1 MNPKVYLIT
10 GPIGSG
16 KSTACNYIKQHGK
29 TTVDL
34 DIVSNS
40 ILESPESI
48 DFLEKN
54 FKSCII
60 DGKVDR
66 KLLAEIVFKE
76 PSQLQILE
84 SYLHPLVLE
93 KLTKIIGK
101 AESDVFIEVSAP
113 KNLHKDFSSIVIIA
127 DEKVR
132 RERLKLRGMSPDDI
146 DNRINTQQNEDWWRS
161 LGKVVENDTL
171 VGLEN
176 NLKKIINFKVISDFS
191 PQGDQPTAI
200 QNLKQGVINNLDYQT
215 LMGITGSGKSAT
227 IAWLIEELQMP
238 SLVLAPN
245 KALAAQLANEFKQFF
260 PENRVEYFVSY
271 YDYYQPEA
279 YVPRTDTFIEK
290 DSNINEEIDR
300 LRHSA
305 TSALLL
311 RKDVIVVYSVSCIY
325 GLGSPQEY
333 KNKII
338 PLIKGSEFEL
348 DKLLEEL
355 IKQQYVRND
364 LVVTRGTFRLKGD
377 TLDIFPVYEETI
389 FRIEYFGDEIENIT
403 RIDPITGEILE
414 KLTELAILP
423 ASHYVTSEDVM
434 NNALSQIEKDMNKQI
449 KKFEKEEKL
458 LEAQRIKQRT
468 MFDLEM
474 LRELGVCSGI
484 ENYSRYFD
492 GRNRGDHPYTLLDFF
507 QEEFLMVVDESHIAI
522 PQIRGQF
529 AGDKSRKTTLVDYG
543 FRLPAALD
551 NRPLKFEEWQTKVKN
566 TVLVSATPGKWENS
580 NSQNFVEQI
589 IRPTG
594 LIDPKI
600 VIRPTENQIED
611 LLKEIKQVISKGN
624 RVLVTTLTKKMS
636 EALSDYFL
644 KMGIKTRYLHSD
656 IDTLERI
663 EILRDLRKGE
673 FDVLVGINL
682 LREGLDL
689 PEVQLVAILDADK
702 EGFLRSETSLIQ
714 TVGRAARNQEGYVI
728 MYADKITDSMTFAIN
743 ETERRRGIQQE
754 HNRVNNITP
763 KTIQKE
769 ITDILELVEKTR
781 GSSNISISKSKL
793 NLNEASKTDLIKLS
807 KNIEKEMNLAAD
819 LLEFELAARL
829 RDELKELKKEINNY
843 SE

>member
-1 MNPKVYLIT
+1 MY
-10 GPIGSG
+10 S
-16 KSTACNYIKQHGK
+16 IK
-29 TTVDL
+29 
-34 DIVSNS
+34 IFFFISW
-40 ILESPESI
+40 
-48 DFLEKN
+48 
-54 FKSCII
+54 
-60 DGKVDR
+60 
-66 KLLAEIVFKE
+66 
-76 PSQLQILE
+76 
-84 SYLHPLVLE
+84 
-93 KLTKIIGK
+93 TK
-101 AESDVFIEVSAP
+101 
-113 KNLHKDFSSIVIIA
+113 
-127 DEKVR
+127 
-132 RERLKLRGMSPDDI
+132 
-146 DNRINTQQNEDWWRS
+146 
-161 LGKVVENDTL
+161 
-171 VGLEN
+171 
-176 NLKKIINFKVISDFS
+176 FKVISDFT
-191 PQGDQPTAI
+191 PQGDQPKAI
-200 QNLKQGVINNLDYQT
+200 QNLKNGVKNNLDYQT

-311 RKDVIVVYSVSCIY
+311 RKDVIVVSSVSCIY

-338 PLIKGSEFEL
+338 PLYKGEEFEL
-348 DKLLEEL
+348 DQLLEEL
-355 IKQQYVRND
+355 IRQQYVRND

-389 FRIEYFGDEIENIT
+389 FRIEYFGDVIENII
-403 RIDPITGEILE
+403 RIDPVTGEILE

-434 NNALSQIEKDMNKQI
+434 NNALNQIENDMNKQI
-449 KKFEKEEKL
+449 KKFEKEDKL

-492 GRNRGDHPYTLLDFF
+492 GRKPGDPPYTLLDFF

-551 NRPLKFEEWQTKVKN
+551 NRPLKFEEWQGKIKN
-566 TVLVSATPGKWENS
+566 TVLVSATPGKWENA
-580 NSQNFVEQI
+580 NSGNFVEQI

-594 LIDPKI
+594 LIDPNI
-600 VIRPTENQIED
+600 IIRPTENQIEY
-611 LLKEIKQVISKGN
+611 LLKEIHQVIAKGN

-689 PEVQLVAILDADK
+689 PEVELVAIMDADK

-714 TVGRAARNQEGYVI
+714 TIGRAARNKDGYVI
-728 MYADKITDSMTFAIN
+728 MYADRKTDSISKSVY
-743 ETERRRGIQQE
+743 ETERRREIQIA
-754 HNRVNNITP
+754 HNKKYGITP
-763 KTIQKE
+763 TTISKE
-769 ITDILELVEKTR
+769 ITDILEMVEKNR
-781 GSSNISISKSKL
+781 PSKEDMDFKSNIDLS
-793 NLNEASKTDLIKLS
+793 NASKQDLYKIS
-807 KNIEKEMNLAAD
+807 KNIEKEMKVAAD

-829 RDELKELKKEINNY
+829 RDELKEIKKEIMELP
-843 SE
+843 S

>member
-1 MNPKVYLIT
+1 MNK
-10 GPIGSG
+10 
-16 KSTACNYIKQHGK
+16 
-29 TTVDL
+29 
-34 DIVSNS
+34 
-40 ILESPESI
+40 
-48 DFLEKN
+48 
-54 FKSCII
+54 
-60 DGKVDR
+60 
-66 KLLAEIVFKE
+66 
-76 PSQLQILE
+76 
-84 SYLHPLVLE
+84 
-93 KLTKIIGK
+93 
-101 AESDVFIEVSAP
+101 
-113 KNLHKDFSSIVIIA
+113 
-127 DEKVR
+127 
-132 RERLKLRGMSPDDI
+132 
-146 DNRINTQQNEDWWRS
+146 
-161 LGKVVENDTL
+161 
-171 VGLEN
+171 
-176 NLKKIINFKVISDFS
+176 FKVISDFS
-191 PQGDQPTAI
+191 PQGDQPDAI

-238 SLVLAPN
+238 SLVLAPK

-279 YVPRTDTFIEK
+279 YVPRTDTLIEK

-311 RKDVIVVYSVSCIY
+311 RKDVIVVSSVSCIY

-355 IKQQYVRND
+355 IRQQYVRND

-389 FRIEYFGDEIENIT
+389 FRIEYFGDEIENIS

-449 KKFEKEEKL
+449 KKFEKEDKL

-492 GRNRGDHPYTLLDFF
+492 GRNPGDPPYTLLDFF
-507 QEEFLMVVDESHIAI
+507 QDEFLMVVDESHIAI

-689 PEVQLVAILDADK
+689 PEVELVAIMDADK

-714 TVGRAARNQEGYVI
+714 TIGRAARNKDGYVI
-728 MYADKITDSMTFAIN
+728 MYADRKTDSISKSVF
-743 ETERRRGIQQE
+743 ETNRRREIQMA
-754 HNRVNNITP
+754 HNEKYNITP
-763 KTIQKE
+763 TTISKE
-769 ITDILELVEKTR
+769 ITDILEMVEKNRPSKDDMTFR
-781 GSSNISISKSKL
+781 SNIELK
-793 NLNEASKTDLIKLS
+793 NASKQDLYKIS
-807 KNIEKEMNLAAD
+807 ENIEKEMKVAAD

-829 RDELKELKKEINNY
+829 RDELKEIKKEIMELPN
-843 SE
+843 

>member
-1 MNPKVYLIT
+1 MNK
-10 GPIGSG
+10 
-16 KSTACNYIKQHGK
+16 
-29 TTVDL
+29 
-34 DIVSNS
+34 
-40 ILESPESI
+40 
-48 DFLEKN
+48 
-54 FKSCII
+54 
-60 DGKVDR
+60 
-66 KLLAEIVFKE
+66 
-76 PSQLQILE
+76 
-84 SYLHPLVLE
+84 
-93 KLTKIIGK
+93 
-101 AESDVFIEVSAP
+101 
-113 KNLHKDFSSIVIIA
+113 
-127 DEKVR
+127 
-132 RERLKLRGMSPDDI
+132 
-146 DNRINTQQNEDWWRS
+146 
-161 LGKVVENDTL
+161 
-171 VGLEN
+171 
-176 NLKKIINFKVISDFS
+176 FKVISDFT
-191 PQGDQPTAI
+191 PQGDQPKAI
-200 QNLKQGVINNLDYQT
+200 QNLKNGVTKGLDYQT

-311 RKDVIVVYSVSCIY
+311 RKDVIVVSSVSCIY

-338 PLIKGSEFEL
+338 PLFKGEEFEL
-348 DKLLEEL
+348 DQLLEEL
-355 IKQQYVRND
+355 IRQQYVRND

-389 FRIEYFGDEIENIT
+389 FRVEYFGDEIENIL
-403 RIDPITGEILE
+403 RIDPVTGEILE

-434 NNALSQIEKDMNKQI
+434 NNALNQIEKDMNKQI
-449 KKFEKEEKL
+449 KKFEKQDKL

-492 GRNRGDHPYTLLDFF
+492 GRKPGDPPYTLLDFF

-551 NRPLKFEEWQTKVKN
+551 NRPLKFEEWQGKIKN
-566 TVLVSATPGKWENS
+566 TVLVSATPGKWENA
-580 NSQNFVEQI
+580 NSSNFVEQI

-594 LIDPKI
+594 LIDPNI
-600 VIRPTENQIED
+600 IIRPTENQIED
-611 LLKEIKQVISKGN
+611 LLKEINQVIGRGN

-689 PEVQLVAILDADK
+689 PEVELVAIMDADK

-714 TVGRAARNQEGYVI
+714 TIGRAARNKDGYVI
-728 MYADKITDSMTFAIN
+728 MYADRKTDSIAKSVY
-743 ETERRRGIQQE
+743 ETERRREIQIA
-754 HNRVNNITP
+754 HNKKYGITP
-763 KTIQKE
+763 TTISKE
-769 ITDILELVEKTR
+769 ITDILEMVEKNR
-781 GSSNISISKSKL
+781 PSRDDMDFKSNIDLS
-793 NLNEASKTDLIKLS
+793 NASKQDLYKIS
-807 KNIEKEMNLAAD
+807 KNIEKEMKVAAD

-829 RDELKELKKEINNY
+829 RDELKEIKKEIMELP
-843 SE
+843 S

>member
-1 MNPKVYLIT
+1 MNKFEVVSEFQPK
-10 GPIGSG
+10 
-16 KSTACNYIKQHGK
+16 
-29 TTVDL
+29 
-34 DIVSNS
+34 
-40 ILESPESI
+40 
-48 DFLEKN
+48 
-54 FKSCII
+54 
-60 DGKVDR
+60 
-66 KLLAEIVFKE
+66 
-76 PSQLQILE
+76 
-84 SYLHPLVLE
+84 
-93 KLTKIIGK
+93 
-101 AESDVFIEVSAP
+101 
-113 KNLHKDFSSIVIIA
+113 
-127 DEKVR
+127 
-132 RERLKLRGMSPDDI
+132 
-146 DNRINTQQNEDWWRS
+146 
-161 LGKVVENDTL
+161 
-171 VGLEN
+171 
-176 NLKKIINFKVISDFS
+176 
-191 PQGDQPTAI
+191 GDQPNAI
-200 QNLKQGVINNLDYQT
+200 KELKKGLEQNISHQT
-215 LMGITGSGKSAT
+215 LKGITGSGKSAT
-227 IAWLIEELQMP
+227 IAWLIEECQLP

-245 KALAAQLANEFKQFF
+245 KALAAQLANEFRQFF
-260 PENRVEYFVSY
+260 PKNRVEYFVSY

-311 RKDVIVVYSVSCIY
+311 RKDVIVVSSVSCIY

-338 PLIKGSEFEL
+338 PLIKGTEFEL

-389 FRIEYFGDEIENIT
+389 FRIEYFGDEIENIS

-414 KLTELAILP
+414 KLTE
-423 ASHYVTSEDVM
+423 S
-434 NNALSQIEKDMNKQI
+434 K
-449 KKFEKEEKL
+449 
-458 LEAQRIKQRT
+458 RIKQKNI
-468 MFDLEM
+468 FDLEK
-474 LRELGVCSGI
+474 LKKISVCSGI
-484 ENYSRYFD
+484 EKYSRYFD
-492 GRNRGDHPYTLLDFF
+492 GRSPGDPPYTLLDFF

-551 NRPLKFEEWQTKVKN
+551 NRPLKFEEWQGKVKN

-594 LIDPKI
+594 LLDPNI
-600 VIRPTENQIED
+600 IIRPTQNQIED

-689 PEVQLVAILDADK
+689 PEVELVAIMDADK

-714 TVGRAARNQEGYVI
+714 TIGRAARNKDGYVI
-728 MYADKITDSMTFAIN
+728 MYADRKTDSISKSVF
-743 ETERRRGIQQE
+743 ETNRRREIQMA
-754 HNRVNNITP
+754 HNEKYNITP
-763 KTIQKE
+763 TTISKE
-769 ITDILELVEKTR
+769 ITDILEMVEKNRPSKDDMTFR
-781 GSSNISISKSKL
+781 SNIDLK
-793 NLNEASKTDLIKLS
+793 NASKQDLYKIS
-807 KNIEKEMNLAAD
+807 KNIEKEMKVAAD

-829 RDELKELKKEINNY
+829 RDELKEIKKEIMELP
-843 SE
+843 S

>member
-1 MNPKVYLIT
+1 MNKFEVVSEFQPK
-10 GPIGSG
+10 
-16 KSTACNYIKQHGK
+16 
-29 TTVDL
+29 
-34 DIVSNS
+34 
-40 ILESPESI
+40 
-48 DFLEKN
+48 
-54 FKSCII
+54 
-60 DGKVDR
+60 
-66 KLLAEIVFKE
+66 
-76 PSQLQILE
+76 
-84 SYLHPLVLE
+84 
-93 KLTKIIGK
+93 
-101 AESDVFIEVSAP
+101 
-113 KNLHKDFSSIVIIA
+113 
-127 DEKVR
+127 
-132 RERLKLRGMSPDDI
+132 
-146 DNRINTQQNEDWWRS
+146 
-161 LGKVVENDTL
+161 
-171 VGLEN
+171 
-176 NLKKIINFKVISDFS
+176 
-191 PQGDQPTAI
+191 GDQPNAI
-200 QNLKQGVINNLDYQT
+200 KELKEGLDKNISHQT
-215 LMGITGSGKSAT
+215 LKGITGSGKSAT
-227 IAWLIEELQMP
+227 IAWLIEECQLP

-245 KALAAQLANEFKQFF
+245 KALAAQLANEFRQFF
-260 PENRVEYFVSY
+260 PKNRVEYFVSY

-290 DSNINEEIDR
+290 DANINEEIDR

-311 RKDVIVVYSVSCIY
+311 REDVIVVSSVSCIY
-325 GLGSPQEY
+325 GLGSPVEY
-333 KNKII
+333 RNKLI
-338 PLIKGSEFEL
+338 PIIKGEEFEV
-348 DKLLEEL
+348 DNLLL
-355 IKQQYVRND
+355 QLVKQQYARND
-364 LVVTRGTFRLKGD
+364 LVVQRGSFRLKGD

-389 FRIEYFGDEIENIT
+389 FRIEFFGDEIENIS

-423 ASHYVTSEDVM
+423 ASHYVISDESRKS
-434 NNALSQIEKDMNKQI
+434 ALNQIEKDMLLQVE
-449 KKFEKEEKL
+449 KFKSENKL
-458 LEAQRIKQRT
+458 LEAQRIEQRT
-468 MFDLEM
+468 KYDIEM
-474 LRELGVCSGI
+474 LSELGVCSGI

-492 GRNRGDHPYTLLDFF
+492 GRKPGQAPFTLLDFF
-507 QEEFLMVVDESHIAI
+507 PSEFLMVVDESHIAI
-522 PQIRGQF
+522 PQIRGQYE
-529 AGDKSRKTTLVDYG
+529 GDKSRKTTLVDYG
-543 FRLPAALD
+543 FRLPSALD
-551 NRPLKFEEWQTKVKN
+551 NRPLKFEEWEDKVDK
-566 TVLVSATPGKWENS
+566 TILVSATPGKWEKENS
-580 NSQNFVEQI
+580 EKFVEQV

-600 VIRPTENQIED
+600 VVKPTENQIQD
-611 LLKEIKQVISKGN
+611 LLVEIESVVNNGN

-636 EALSDYFL
+636 EALSDYLL
-644 KMGIKTRYLHSD
+644 KAGIKTRYLHSD

-714 TVGRAARNQEGYVI
+714 TIGRAARNQEGYVI

-743 ETERRRGIQQE
+743 ETERRRGIQEE

-793 NLNEASKTDLIKLS
+793 NLNDASKSDLIKLS

>member
-1 MNPKVYLIT
+1 MNK
-10 GPIGSG
+10 
-16 KSTACNYIKQHGK
+16 
-29 TTVDL
+29 
-34 DIVSNS
+34 
-40 ILESPESI
+40 
-48 DFLEKN
+48 
-54 FKSCII
+54 
-60 DGKVDR
+60 
-66 KLLAEIVFKE
+66 
-76 PSQLQILE
+76 
-84 SYLHPLVLE
+84 
-93 KLTKIIGK
+93 
-101 AESDVFIEVSAP
+101 
-113 KNLHKDFSSIVIIA
+113 
-127 DEKVR
+127 
-132 RERLKLRGMSPDDI
+132 
-146 DNRINTQQNEDWWRS
+146 
-161 LGKVVENDTL
+161 
-171 VGLEN
+171 
-176 NLKKIINFKVISDFS
+176 FKVISDFI
-191 PQGDQPTAI
+191 PQGDQPDAI
-200 QNLKQGVINNLDYQT
+200 QNLKKGILNNFDYQT

-238 SLVLAPN
+238 ALVLAPN

-311 RKDVIVVYSVSCIY
+311 RKDVIVVSSVSCIY

-338 PLIKGSEFEL
+338 PLIKGTEFEL

-449 KKFEKEEKL
+449 KKFEKEDKL

-492 GRNRGDHPYTLLDFF
+492 GRSPGEPPYTLLDFF

-551 NRPLKFEEWQTKVKN
+551 NRPLKFEEWQGKVKN

-594 LIDPKI
+594 LLDPNI
-600 VIRPTENQIED
+600 IIRPTQNQIED

-663 EILRDLRKGE
+663 EILRDLRRGE

-689 PEVQLVAILDADK
+689 PEVELVAIMDADK

-714 TVGRAARNQEGYVI
+714 TIGRAARNKDGYVI
-728 MYADKITDSMTFAIN
+728 MYADRKTDSITKSVY
-743 ETERRRGIQQE
+743 ETNRRREIQMA
-754 HNRVNNITP
+754 HNEKFDITP
-763 KTIQKE
+763 TTISKE
-769 ITDILELVEKTR
+769 ITDILEMVEKNR
-781 GSSNISISKSKL
+781 PSKDEMKFMSNI
-793 NLNEASKTDLIKLS
+793 NLKNASKQDLYKIS
-807 KNIEKEMNLAAD
+807 KNIEKEMKVAAD

-829 RDELKELKKEINNY
+829 RDELKEIKKEIMELP
-843 SE
+843 S

>member
-1 MNPKVYLIT
+1 MNKFEVVSEFQPK
-10 GPIGSG
+10 
-16 KSTACNYIKQHGK
+16 
-29 TTVDL
+29 
-34 DIVSNS
+34 
-40 ILESPESI
+40 
-48 DFLEKN
+48 
-54 FKSCII
+54 
-60 DGKVDR
+60 
-66 KLLAEIVFKE
+66 
-76 PSQLQILE
+76 
-84 SYLHPLVLE
+84 
-93 KLTKIIGK
+93 
-101 AESDVFIEVSAP
+101 
-113 KNLHKDFSSIVIIA
+113 
-127 DEKVR
+127 
-132 RERLKLRGMSPDDI
+132 
-146 DNRINTQQNEDWWRS
+146 
-161 LGKVVENDTL
+161 
-171 VGLEN
+171 
-176 NLKKIINFKVISDFS
+176 
-191 PQGDQPTAI
+191 GDQPNAI
-200 QNLKQGVINNLDYQT
+200 KELKEGLDKNISHQT
-215 LMGITGSGKSAT
+215 LKGITGSGKSAT
-227 IAWLIEELQMP
+227 IAWLIEECQLP

-245 KALAAQLANEFKQFF
+245 KALAAQLANEFRQFF
-260 PENRVEYFVSY
+260 PKNRVEYFVSY

-290 DSNINEEIDR
+290 DANINEEIDR

-311 RKDVIVVYSVSCIY
+311 REDVIVVSSVSCIY
-325 GLGSPQEY
+325 GLGSPVEY
-333 KNKII
+333 RNKLI
-338 PLIKGSEFEL
+338 PIIKGEEFEV
-348 DKLLEEL
+348 DNLLL
-355 IKQQYVRND
+355 QLVKQQYVRND
-364 LVVTRGTFRLKGD
+364 LVVQRGSFRLKGD

-389 FRIEYFGDEIENIT
+389 FRIEFFGDEIENIS

-423 ASHYVTSEDVM
+423 ASHYMISDESRKS
-434 NNALSQIEKDMNKQI
+434 ALNQIEKDMLLQVE
-449 KKFEKEEKL
+449 KFKSENKL
-458 LEAQRIKQRT
+458 LEAQRIEQRT
-468 MFDLEM
+468 KYDLEM
-474 LRELGVCSGI
+474 LSELGVCSGI

-492 GRNRGDHPYTLLDFF
+492 GRKPGQAPFTLLDFF
-507 QEEFLMVVDESHIAI
+507 PSEFLMVVDESHIAI
-522 PQIRGQF
+522 PQIRGQYE
-529 AGDKSRKTTLVDYG
+529 GDKSRKTTLVDYG
-543 FRLPAALD
+543 FRLPSALD
-551 NRPLKFEEWQTKVKN
+551 NRPLKFEEWEEKVDK
-566 TVLVSATPGKWENS
+566 TVLVSATPGKWEKENS
-580 NSQNFVEQI
+580 EKFVEQV

-600 VIRPTENQIED
+600 VVKPTENQIQD
-611 LLKEIKQVISKGN
+611 LLVEIESVVNNGN

-636 EALSDYFL
+636 EALSDYLL
-644 KMGIKTRYLHSD
+644 KAGIKTRYLHSD

-781 GSSNISISKSKL
+781 GSSNISISKSNL
-793 NLNEASKTDLIKLS
+793 NLNDASKTDLIKLS

-829 RDELKELKKEINNY
+829 RDELKELKQEINNY

>member
-1 MNPKVYLIT
+1 MNK
-10 GPIGSG
+10 
-16 KSTACNYIKQHGK
+16 
-29 TTVDL
+29 
-34 DIVSNS
+34 
-40 ILESPESI
+40 
-48 DFLEKN
+48 
-54 FKSCII
+54 
-60 DGKVDR
+60 
-66 KLLAEIVFKE
+66 
-76 PSQLQILE
+76 
-84 SYLHPLVLE
+84 
-93 KLTKIIGK
+93 
-101 AESDVFIEVSAP
+101 
-113 KNLHKDFSSIVIIA
+113 
-127 DEKVR
+127 
-132 RERLKLRGMSPDDI
+132 
-146 DNRINTQQNEDWWRS
+146 
-161 LGKVVENDTL
+161 
-171 VGLEN
+171 
-176 NLKKIINFKVISDFS
+176 FKVISDFT
-191 PQGDQPTAI
+191 PQGDQPKAI
-200 QNLKQGVINNLDYQT
+200 QNLKNGVTNGLDYQT

-311 RKDVIVVYSVSCIY
+311 RKDVIVVSSVSCIY

-338 PLIKGSEFEL
+338 PLFKGEEFEL
-348 DKLLEEL
+348 DQLLEEL
-355 IKQQYVRND
+355 IRQQYVRND

-389 FRIEYFGDEIENIT
+389 FRVEYFGDKIENIL
-403 RIDPITGEILE
+403 RIDPVTGEILE

-434 NNALSQIEKDMNKQI
+434 NNALNQIEKDMNKQI
-449 KKFEKEEKL
+449 KKFEKQDKL

-492 GRNRGDHPYTLLDFF
+492 GRNPGDPPYTLLDFF

-551 NRPLKFEEWQTKVKN
+551 NRPLKFEEWQGKIKN
-566 TVLVSATPGKWENS
+566 TVLVSATPGKWENA
-580 NSQNFVEQI
+580 NSSNFVEQI

-594 LIDPKI
+594 LIDPNI
-600 VIRPTENQIED
+600 IIRPTENQIED
-611 LLKEIKQVISKGN
+611 LLKEINQVIGRGN

-689 PEVQLVAILDADK
+689 PEVELVAIMDADK

-714 TVGRAARNQEGYVI
+714 TIGRAARNKDGYVI
-728 MYADKITDSMTFAIN
+728 MYADRKTDSIAKSVY
-743 ETERRRGIQQE
+743 ETERRREIQIA
-754 HNRVNNITP
+754 HNKKYGITP
-763 KTIQKE
+763 TTISKE
-769 ITDILELVEKTR
+769 ITDILEMVEKNR
-781 GSSNISISKSKL
+781 PSRDDMDFKSNIDLS
-793 NLNEASKTDLIKLS
+793 NASKQDLYKIS
-807 KNIEKEMNLAAD
+807 KNIEKEMKVAAD

-829 RDELKELKKEINNY
+829 RDELKEIKKEIMELP
-843 SE
+843 S

>member
-1 MNPKVYLIT
+1 MNKFEVVSEFQPK
-10 GPIGSG
+10 
-16 KSTACNYIKQHGK
+16 
-29 TTVDL
+29 
-34 DIVSNS
+34 
-40 ILESPESI
+40 
-48 DFLEKN
+48 
-54 FKSCII
+54 
-60 DGKVDR
+60 
-66 KLLAEIVFKE
+66 
-76 PSQLQILE
+76 
-84 SYLHPLVLE
+84 
-93 KLTKIIGK
+93 
-101 AESDVFIEVSAP
+101 
-113 KNLHKDFSSIVIIA
+113 
-127 DEKVR
+127 
-132 RERLKLRGMSPDDI
+132 
-146 DNRINTQQNEDWWRS
+146 
-161 LGKVVENDTL
+161 
-171 VGLEN
+171 
-176 NLKKIINFKVISDFS
+176 
-191 PQGDQPTAI
+191 GDQPNAI
-200 QNLKQGVINNLDYQT
+200 KELKEGLDKNISHQT
-215 LMGITGSGKSAT
+215 LKGITGSGKSAT
-227 IAWLIEELQMP
+227 IAWLIEECQLP

-245 KALAAQLANEFKQFF
+245 KALAAQLANEFRQFF
-260 PENRVEYFVSY
+260 PKNRVEYFVSY

-290 DSNINEEIDR
+290 DANINEEIDR

-311 RKDVIVVYSVSCIY
+311 REDVIVVSSVSCIY
-325 GLGSPQEY
+325 GLGSPVEY
-333 KNKII
+333 RNKLI
-338 PLIKGSEFEL
+338 PIIKGEEFEV
-348 DKLLEEL
+348 DNLLL
-355 IKQQYVRND
+355 QLVKQQYVRND
-364 LVVTRGTFRLKGD
+364 LVVQRGSFRLKGD

-389 FRIEYFGDEIENIT
+389 FRIEFFGDEIENIS

-423 ASHYVTSEDVM
+423 ASHYVISDESRKS
-434 NNALSQIEKDMNKQI
+434 ALNQIEKDMLLQVE
-449 KKFEKEEKL
+449 KFKSENKL
-458 LEAQRIKQRT
+458 LEAQRIEQRT
-468 MFDLEM
+468 KYDLEM
-474 LRELGVCSGI
+474 LSELGVCSGI

-492 GRNRGDHPYTLLDFF
+492 GRKPGQAPYTLLDFF
-507 QEEFLMVVDESHIAI
+507 PSEFLMVVDESHIAI
-522 PQIRGQF
+522 PQIRGQYE
-529 AGDKSRKTTLVDYG
+529 GDKSRKTTLVDYG
-543 FRLPAALD
+543 FRLPSALD
-551 NRPLKFEEWQTKVKN
+551 NRPLKFEEWEDKVDK
-566 TVLVSATPGKWENS
+566 TILVSATPGKWEKENS
-580 NSQNFVEQI
+580 EKFVEQV

-600 VIRPTENQIED
+600 LVKPTENQIQD
-611 LLKEIKQVISKGN
+611 LLVEIESVVNNGN

-636 EALSDYFL
+636 EALSDYLL
-644 KMGIKTRYLHSD
+644 KAGIKTRYLHSD

-728 MYADKITDSMTFAIN
+728 MYADKITNSMTFAIN

-793 NLNEASKTDLIKLS
+793 NLNDASKSDLIKLS

>member
-1 MNPKVYLIT
+1 MNKFEVVSEFQPK
-10 GPIGSG
+10 
-16 KSTACNYIKQHGK
+16 
-29 TTVDL
+29 
-34 DIVSNS
+34 
-40 ILESPESI
+40 
-48 DFLEKN
+48 
-54 FKSCII
+54 
-60 DGKVDR
+60 
-66 KLLAEIVFKE
+66 
-76 PSQLQILE
+76 
-84 SYLHPLVLE
+84 
-93 KLTKIIGK
+93 
-101 AESDVFIEVSAP
+101 
-113 KNLHKDFSSIVIIA
+113 
-127 DEKVR
+127 
-132 RERLKLRGMSPDDI
+132 
-146 DNRINTQQNEDWWRS
+146 
-161 LGKVVENDTL
+161 
-171 VGLEN
+171 
-176 NLKKIINFKVISDFS
+176 
-191 PQGDQPTAI
+191 GDQPNAI
-200 QNLKQGVINNLDYQT
+200 KELKEGLDKNISHQT
-215 LMGITGSGKSAT
+215 LKGITGSGKSAT
-227 IAWLIEELQMP
+227 IAWLIEECQLP

-245 KALAAQLANEFKQFF
+245 KALAAQLANEFRQFF
-260 PENRVEYFVSY
+260 PKNRVEYFVSY

-290 DSNINEEIDR
+290 DANINEEIDR

-311 RKDVIVVYSVSCIY
+311 REDVIVVSSVSCIY
-325 GLGSPQEY
+325 GLGSPVEY
-333 KNKII
+333 RNKLI
-338 PLIKGSEFEL
+338 PIIKGEEFEV
-348 DKLLEEL
+348 DNLLL
-355 IKQQYVRND
+355 QLVKQQYVRND
-364 LVVTRGTFRLKGD
+364 LVVQRGSFRLKGD

-389 FRIEYFGDEIENIT
+389 FRIEFFGDEIENIS

-423 ASHYVTSEDVM
+423 ASHYVISDESRKS
-434 NNALSQIEKDMNKQI
+434 ALNQIEKDMLLQVE
-449 KKFEKEEKL
+449 KFKSENKL
-458 LEAQRIKQRT
+458 LEAQRIEQRT
-468 MFDLEM
+468 KYDLEM
-474 LRELGVCSGI
+474 LSELGVCSGI

-492 GRNRGDHPYTLLDFF
+492 GRKPGQAPFTLLDFF
-507 QEEFLMVVDESHIAI
+507 PSEFLMVVDESHIAI
-522 PQIRGQF
+522 PQIRGQYE
-529 AGDKSRKTTLVDYG
+529 GDKSRKTTLVDYG
-543 FRLPAALD
+543 FRLPSALD
-551 NRPLKFEEWQTKVKN
+551 NRPLKFEEWEDKVDK
-566 TVLVSATPGKWENS
+566 TILVSATPGKWEKENS
-580 NSQNFVEQI
+580 EKFVEQV

-600 VIRPTENQIED
+600 VVKPTENQIQD
-611 LLKEIKQVISKGN
+611 LLVEIESVVNNGN

-636 EALSDYFL
+636 EALSDYLL
-644 KMGIKTRYLHSD
+644 KAGIKTRYLHSD

-714 TVGRAARNQEGYVI
+714 TIGRAARNQEGYVI

-793 NLNEASKTDLIKLS
+793 NLNDASKSDLIKLS

>member
-1 MNPKVYLIT
+1 MNKFEVVSEFQPK
-10 GPIGSG
+10 
-16 KSTACNYIKQHGK
+16 
-29 TTVDL
+29 
-34 DIVSNS
+34 
-40 ILESPESI
+40 
-48 DFLEKN
+48 
-54 FKSCII
+54 
-60 DGKVDR
+60 
-66 KLLAEIVFKE
+66 
-76 PSQLQILE
+76 
-84 SYLHPLVLE
+84 
-93 KLTKIIGK
+93 
-101 AESDVFIEVSAP
+101 
-113 KNLHKDFSSIVIIA
+113 
-127 DEKVR
+127 
-132 RERLKLRGMSPDDI
+132 
-146 DNRINTQQNEDWWRS
+146 
-161 LGKVVENDTL
+161 
-171 VGLEN
+171 
-176 NLKKIINFKVISDFS
+176 
-191 PQGDQPTAI
+191 GDQPNAI
-200 QNLKQGVINNLDYQT
+200 KELKEGLDKNISHQT
-215 LMGITGSGKSAT
+215 LKGITGSGKSAT
-227 IAWLIEELQMP
+227 IAWLIEECQLP

-245 KALAAQLANEFKQFF
+245 KALAAQLANEFRQFF
-260 PENRVEYFVSY
+260 PKNRVEYFVSY

-290 DSNINEEIDR
+290 DANINEEIDR

-311 RKDVIVVYSVSCIY
+311 REDVIVVASVSCIY
-325 GLGSPQEY
+325 GLGSPIEY
-333 KNKII
+333 RNKLI
-338 PLIKGSEFEL
+338 PIIKGEEFEV
-348 DKLLEEL
+348 DNLLL
-355 IKQQYVRND
+355 QLVKQQYVRND
-364 LVVTRGTFRLKGD
+364 LVVQRGSFRLKGD

-389 FRIEYFGDEIENIT
+389 FRIEFFGDEIENIS

-423 ASHYVTSEDVM
+423 ASHYVISDESRKS
-434 NNALSQIEKDMNKQI
+434 ALNQIEKDMLLQVE
-449 KKFEKEEKL
+449 KFKSENKL
-458 LEAQRIKQRT
+458 LEAQRIEQRT
-468 MFDLEM
+468 KYDLEM
-474 LRELGVCSGI
+474 LSELGVCSGI

-492 GRNRGDHPYTLLDFF
+492 GRKPGQAPYTLLDFF
-507 QEEFLMVVDESHIAI
+507 PSDFLMVVDESHIAI
-522 PQIRGQF
+522 PQIRGQYE
-529 AGDKSRKTTLVDYG
+529 GDKSRKTTLVDYG
-543 FRLPAALD
+543 FRLPSALD
-551 NRPLKFEEWQTKVKN
+551 NRPLKFEEWEDKVDK
-566 TVLVSATPGKWENS
+566 TILVSATPGKWEKENS
-580 NSQNFVEQI
+580 EKFVEQV

-594 LIDPKI
+594 LLDPKI
-600 VIRPTENQIED
+600 VVKPTENQIQD
-611 LLKEIKQVISKGN
+611 LLVEIESVVNNGN

-636 EALSDYFL
+636 EALSDYLL
-644 KMGIKTRYLHSD
+644 KAGIKTRYLHSD

-793 NLNEASKTDLIKLS
+793 NLTEASKNDLIKLS

>member
-1 MNPKVYLIT
+1 MNK
-10 GPIGSG
+10 
-16 KSTACNYIKQHGK
+16 
-29 TTVDL
+29 
-34 DIVSNS
+34 
-40 ILESPESI
+40 
-48 DFLEKN
+48 
-54 FKSCII
+54 
-60 DGKVDR
+60 
-66 KLLAEIVFKE
+66 
-76 PSQLQILE
+76 
-84 SYLHPLVLE
+84 
-93 KLTKIIGK
+93 
-101 AESDVFIEVSAP
+101 
-113 KNLHKDFSSIVIIA
+113 
-127 DEKVR
+127 
-132 RERLKLRGMSPDDI
+132 
-146 DNRINTQQNEDWWRS
+146 
-161 LGKVVENDTL
+161 
-171 VGLEN
+171 
-176 NLKKIINFKVISDFS
+176 FKVISDFT
-191 PQGDQPTAI
+191 PQGDQPKAI
-200 QNLKQGVINNLDYQT
+200 QNLKNGVENNLDYQT

-311 RKDVIVVYSVSCIY
+311 RKDVIVVSSVSCIY

-338 PLIKGSEFEL
+338 PLFKGEEFEL
-348 DKLLEEL
+348 DQLLEEL
-355 IKQQYVRND
+355 IRQQYVRND

-389 FRIEYFGDEIENIT
+389 FRIEYFGDEIENIL
-403 RIDPITGEILE
+403 RIDPVTGEILE

-434 NNALSQIEKDMNKQI
+434 NNALEKIENDMNKQI
-449 KKFEKEEKL
+449 KKFEKEDKL

-468 MFDLEM
+468 LFDLEM
-474 LRELGVCSGI
+474 LKELGVCSGI

-492 GRNRGDHPYTLLDFF
+492 GRKPGDAPYTLLDFF

-551 NRPLKFEEWQTKVKN
+551 NRPLKFEEWQGKVKN
-566 TVLVSATPGKWENS
+566 TVLVSATPGKWENA

-594 LIDPKI
+594 LIDPNI
-600 VIRPTENQIED
+600 IIRPTENQIED
-611 LLKEIKQVISKGN
+611 LLKEINQVIAKGN
-624 RVLVTTLTKKMS
+624 RILVTTLTKKMS

-644 KMGIKTRYLHSD
+644 KMGIKTRYLHSG

-689 PEVQLVAILDADK
+689 PEVELVAIMDADK

-714 TVGRAARNQEGYVI
+714 TIGRAARNKDGYVI
-728 MYADKITDSMTFAIN
+728 MYADRKTDSISKSVY
-743 ETERRRGIQQE
+743 ETERRREIQMA
-754 HNRVNNITP
+754 HNKKYGITP
-763 KTIQKE
+763 TTISKE
-769 ITDILELVEKTR
+769 ITDILEMVEKNR
-781 GSSNISISKSKL
+781 PSKRDMDFKSNIDLS
-793 NLNEASKTDLIKLS
+793 NASKQDLYKIS
-807 KNIEKEMNLAAD
+807 KNIEKEMKVAAD

-829 RDELKELKKEINNY
+829 RDELKEIKKEIMELP
-843 SE
+843 S